1 MSRPNPPRGASRSP
15 RPAGKAASTGRGG
28 RRTTKTA
35 SKSSSAKKPG
45 IKKGR
50 LIVGLLLLAGL
61 IALIV
66 MLMKR
71 PAPPVATVPPA
82 LAEEMTEKPKPT
94 PKPAERFAFYELL
107 PNQKVLPTRT
117 VETRPAPRPGAD
129 TAAISEGSFWLQ
141 AGAFRSATE
150 ANARRSAISQL
161 GLPARVQSQREGG
174 TTLQRVLVGP
184 FNQIE
189 RRDQARTKLG
199 EAGLDAIP
207 ASAPAAGKSP
217 AQPPVS
223 SNAESR
229 NP

>member
-15 RPAGKAASTGRGG
+15 RPAGKTVNTGRGG

-35 SKSSSAKKPG
+35 GKSSPANKPG

-66 MLMKR
+66 LLMKK

-82 LAEEMTEKPKPT
+82 LTEEKIEKPAPT

-107 PNQKVLPTRT
+107 PNQKVLPTRSI
-117 VETRPAPRPGAD
+117 ESRPAPRPNPN
-129 TAAISEGSFWLQ
+129 AAIVSDGSFWLQ

-150 ANARRSAISQL
+150 ADARRSAISQL

-174 TTLQRVLVGP
+174 ATLQRVLVGP

-189 RRDQARTKLG
+189 RRDQARSKLG

-207 ASAPAAGKSP
+207 VSASVQSK
-217 AQPPVS
+217 
-223 SNAESR
+223 AESR
-229 NP
+229 QP

>member
-1 MSRPNPPRGASRSP
+1 MSRPNPPRGASRSS

-35 SKSSSAKKPG
+35 SRSAPAKKPG

-50 LIVGLLLLAGL
+50 LIVGLLLLTGL

-66 MLMKR
+66 MLMKK
-71 PAPPVATVPPA
+71 PAPPVAAVPPA
-82 LAEEMTEKPKPT
+82 LAEDTVEKPKPA

-117 VETRPAPRPGAD
+117 VETRPAPRPNPN
-129 TAAISEGSFWLQ
+129 AAMGSDGSFWLQ
-141 AGAFRSATE
+141 AGAFRSTSE

-161 GLPARVQSQREGG
+161 GLPARLQSQRESGA
-174 TTLQRVLVGP
+174 TLQRVLVGP

-189 RRDQARTKLG
+189 RRDHARTKLS

-207 ASAPAAGKSP
+207 VSAPVS
-217 AQPPVS
+217 VS
-223 SNAESR
+223 SKAESR
-229 NP
+229 TP

>member
-15 RPAGKAASTGRGG
+15 RPAGKAVNTGRGG

-35 SKSSSAKKPG
+35 SKSAPAKKPG

-61 IALIV
+61 VTLIV
-66 MLMKR
+66 MLMKK

-82 LAEEMTEKPKPT
+82 LAEDQVEKPKPA

-117 VETRPAPRPGAD
+117 VDTRPAPRPNPNV
-129 TAAISEGSFWLQ
+129 TAVSDGSFWLQ
-141 AGAFRSATE
+141 AGAFRSTTE
-150 ANARRSAISQL
+150 ANARRAAISQL
-161 GLPARVQSQREGG
+161 GLPARLHSQREGG
-174 TTLQRVLVGP
+174 ATLQRVLVGP
-184 FNQIE
+184 FNQSE

-207 ASAPAAGKSP
+207 VSAPASVKPS
-217 AQPPVS
+217 
-223 SNAESR
+223 AESR
-229 NP
+229 TP

>member
-35 SKSSSAKKPG
+35 SKSAPAKKPG

-61 IALIV
+61 VALIV
-66 MLMKR
+66 MLMKK

-82 LAEEMTEKPKPT
+82 LAEEKAEKPKPA

-107 PNQKVLPTRT
+107 PNQKVLPTRS
-117 VETRPAPRPGAD
+117 VETRPAPRPGAN
-129 TAAISEGSFWLQ
+129 TAAVSDGSFWLQ

-174 TTLQRVLVGP
+174 ATLQRVLVGP
-184 FNQIE
+184 FNQVE
-189 RRDQARTKLG
+189 RRDLARTKLG

-207 ASAPAAGKSP
+207 ASAPVSGKSP
-217 AQPPVS
+217 APS
-223 SNAESR
+223 KAESR

>member
-1 MSRPNPPRGASRSP
+1 MTRPNPPRGASRSP

-28 RRTTKTA
+28 RRTAKTA
-35 SKSSSAKKPG
+35 SKSASAKKPG

-61 IALIV
+61 MALIV

-71 PAPPVATVPPA
+71 PAPPVTTVPPA
-82 LAEEMTEKPKPT
+82 LAEEKTEPPKPA

-107 PNQKVLPTRT
+107 PNQQVLPTRT
-117 VETRPAPRPGAD
+117 VETRPAPRPNAD
-129 TAAISEGSFWLQ
+129 TAVIAEGSFWLQ
-141 AGAFRSATE
+141 AGAFRSSSE

-161 GLPARVQSQREGG
+161 GLPARVQSQRESGA
-174 TTLQRVLVGP
+174 TLQRVLVGP

-189 RRDQARTKLG
+189 RRDQARTKLA

-207 ASAPAAGKSP
+207 AGVPASAPS
-217 AQPPVS
+217 Q
-223 SNAESR
+223 AESR
-229 NP
+229 TP

>member
-1 MSRPNPPRGASRSP
+1 MSRPNPPRGASRSS

-35 SKSSSAKKPG
+35 SRSAPAKKPG

-61 IALIV
+61 ITLIV
-66 MLMKR
+66 MLMKK

-82 LAEEMTEKPKPT
+82 LAEEKIEKPKPA

-107 PNQKVLPTRT
+107 PNQKVLPTRS
-117 VETRPAPRPGAD
+117 VETRPAPRPNPN
-129 TAAISEGSFWLQ
+129 AAMVSDGSFWLQ
-141 AGAFRSATE
+141 AGAFRSTSE

-161 GLPARVQSQREGG
+161 GLPARLQSQREGG
-174 TTLQRVLVGP
+174 ATLQRVLVGP
-184 FNQIE
+184 FNQVE

-207 ASAPAAGKSP
+207 ASAAVQSK
-217 AQPPVS
+217 
-223 SNAESR
+223 AESR

>member
-15 RPAGKAASTGRGG
+15 RPAGKTASTGRGG
-28 RRTTKTA
+28 RRTAKTA

-61 IALIV
+61 VALIV
-66 MLMKR
+66 MLMKK

-82 LAEEMTEKPKPT
+82 LADEKSEKPKPA

-117 VETRPAPRPGAD
+117 VETRPAPRPGNN
-129 TAAISEGSFWLQ
+129 AAVVSEGSFWLQ
-141 AGAFRSATE
+141 AGAFRNSTE

-161 GLPARVQSQREGG
+161 GLPARLQSQREGG
-174 TTLQRVLVGP
+174 ATLQRVLIGP
-184 FNQIE
+184 FNQVA
-189 RRDQARTKLG
+189 RRDQARAKLG

-207 ASAPAAGKSP
+207 VAAPAP
-217 AQPPVS
+217 AP
-223 SNAESR
+223 SNAGSR

>member
-15 RPAGKAASTGRGG
+15 RPAGKTVNTGRGG
-28 RRTTKTA
+28 RRPAKTA
-35 SKSSSAKKPG
+35 GKSSPAKKPG

-50 LIVGLLLLAGL
+50 LIVGLILLAGL
-61 IALIV
+61 VALIV
-66 MLMKR
+66 MLMKK
-71 PAPPVATVPPA
+71 PAPPVAAVPPA
-82 LAEEMTEKPKPT
+82 LAEEKREQAKPE

-107 PNQKVLPTRT
+107 PNQKVLPTRS
-117 VETRPAPRPGAD
+117 VEARPAPRANPN
-129 TAAISEGSFWLQ
+129 TAAVSDGSFWLQ
-141 AGAFRSATE
+141 AGAFRSAAE
-150 ANARRSAISQL
+150 ADARRSAISQL

-174 TTLQRVLVGP
+174 ATLQRVLVGP

-207 ASAPAAGKSP
+207 VSAPASGKSP
-217 AQPPVS
+217 VPS
-223 SNAESR
+223 HAESR